1 MVQQL
6 KKVINRVAE
15 ELSALGLTSE
25 VLRDLMQEQE
35 VSNSNGNGVILP
47 GGGNLEELADTA
59 SIISHEVVRG
69 KNTEVGVGAGEG
81 KDSSADESEL
91 SEKAKG
97 KRKVRRRARASYEMA
112 GKISLSL
119 LFSKTFTVLNGILRT
134 GTTDKPEPRIRL
146 IFSSASSNSGSS
158 DSDYDASHSYPL
170 FQHVHHTSSDT
181 DPSTQSGP
189 SSNQE
194 SPSRFAEVDSEDD
207 KNVTEDKVGD
217 EEDASSTASLGIEEV
232 DFEGAG
238 MKESTLLKKM
248 YGVGEHSD
256 DEQDF
261 SPEGEE
267 RELRKRISR
276 RNSRDTIIDVERRRS
291 SETVRWVK
299 EDAAASTSPP
309 SPTSAIPEPIFEEP
323 KDFGLEA
330 DDEGLS
336 DSASVS
342 ASPSTPVRRKKHH
355 HRQPRKEV
363 FIPLNSDT
371 EFLTLLAQALASIAA
386 LQIAQKLQFTQSV
399 ALLSR
404 EVQQVSSPSRPKTD
418 LYVWREIFA
427 LWVEAQIFESSREKD
442 RGERSTDDV
451 EEKLDWFVDQVAKR
465 KLAKKMR
472 HKESKAALEKFIKLN
487 VELLDMKRFQLANE
501 EAARKIVR
509 SFFFFYF
516 HIFRSK
522 ELW

>member
-1 MVQQL
+1 MN
-6 KKVINRVAE
+6 I
-15 ELSALGLTSE
+15 
-25 VLRDLMQEQE
+25 
-35 VSNSNGNGVILP
+35 VS
-47 GGGNLEELADTA
+47 
-59 SIISHEVVRG
+59 
-69 KNTEVGVGAGEG
+69 
-81 KDSSADESEL
+81 
-91 SEKAKG
+91 
-97 KRKVRRRARASYEMA
+97 
-112 GKISLSL
+112 
-119 LFSKTFTVLNGILRT
+119 RT
-134 GTTDKPEPRIRL
+134 GTTDQPEPRIRL

-194 SPSRFAEVDSEDD
+194 LQSRFVEVNSEDD
-207 KNVTEDKVGD
+207 KNVSEDKVGD
-217 EEDASSTASLGIEEV
+217 EEEASSTASLGIEEA

-248 YGVGEHSD
+248 YGVGKHSD

-261 SPEGEE
+261 TPEGEE

-276 RNSRDTIIDVERRRS
+276 KNSRDTIIEVERRRS
-291 SETVRWVK
+291 SETIRWVK
-299 EDAAASTSPP
+299 EDAAASTSSP
-309 SPTSAIPEPIFEEP
+309 STPSAIIVPEPILDEA
-323 KDFGLEA
+323 KDPGLEA

-336 DSASVS
+336 DSASHF
-342 ASPSTPVRRKKHH
+342 ASPSSPPRRKKHR

-509 SFFFFYF
+509 FLLILLSTFFP
-516 HIFRSK
+516 
-522 ELW
+522 